1 MTKLRSDITRHGIS
15 RTPHR
20 AFMRALGLDDEAI
33 AKPMIGVVS
42 MKGEQTPCNM
52 THGFQVEAAKQGIA
66 EAGGTLRE
74 LTTISMSDGIGMNH
88 EGMKFSLVSREQIA
102 DSIEAVVHGLAY
114 DGLIGFGGCDK
125 TLPGVMMGML
135 RCNVPAVFIYGG
147 SALPGRFA
155 GRDVTILDSYEAVG
169 AVMTGGMDEATLAQL
184 ERSCLPTIGACA
196 GQFTANTMAMVSEA
210 LGLSIPN
217 VSMIPGVYVERANHA
232 RRAGAIVME
241 ALARGGPRPRDIVT
255 RVALANACAVV
266 AATGGSSNAALHIP
280 AIAHEAG
287 IRFDIDDVDA
297 VSRRTPLIAD
307 LRPGGRFTA
316 KDVHDVGGA
325 AVILRGARRRLPHCH
340 RCHDRGDLRFRRPA
354 GWRRRSFTRR
364 SAGARWR
371 PLCAQ
376 RQSLP
381 RRRPDQG
388 GRAFDT
394 CSRGAG
400 PRLRV

>member
-1 MTKLRSDITRHGIS
+1 MTKLRSDITRQGLS

-20 AFMRALGLDDEAI
+20 AFMRAMGLDDEAI

-66 EAGGTLRE
+66 EAGGTPRE
-74 LTTISMSDGIGMNH
+74 FTTISMSDGIGMNH
-88 EGMKFSLVSREQIA
+88 EGMKFSLVSRELIA

-114 DGLIGFGGCDK
+114 DGLVGFGGCDK

-155 GRDVTILDSYEAVG
+155 GRDVTILDSYEGVG
-169 AVMTGGMDEATLAQL
+169 AVMTGGLDEAELARL

-210 LGLSIPN
+210 LGLSVPN

-255 RVALANACAVV
+255 R
-266 AATGGSSNAALHIP
+266 AALGKRLRCRRHD
-280 AIAHEAG
+280 
-287 IRFDIDDVDA
+287 RRIDQRGAAYPGDRARGRYPLRYRRCRRRLAADA
-297 VSRRTPLIAD
+297 VDRRPATRRAFHRQGCARHRRHRRD
-307 LRPGGRFTA
+307 SARA
-316 KDVHDVGGA
+316 
-325 AVILRGARRRLPHCH
+325 ARRRLSRRQLPD
-340 RCHDRGDLRFRRPA
+340 RDRGHDRRDLRGRPPRRTGRSFIQPPRR
-354 GWRRRSFTRR
+354 WRRTAVS
-364 SAGARWR
+364 
-371 PLCAQ
+371 P
-376 RQSLP
+376 
-381 RRRPDQG
+381 
-388 GRAFDT
+388 
-394 CSRGAG
+394 CSKVISVPTVR
-400 PRLRV
+400 